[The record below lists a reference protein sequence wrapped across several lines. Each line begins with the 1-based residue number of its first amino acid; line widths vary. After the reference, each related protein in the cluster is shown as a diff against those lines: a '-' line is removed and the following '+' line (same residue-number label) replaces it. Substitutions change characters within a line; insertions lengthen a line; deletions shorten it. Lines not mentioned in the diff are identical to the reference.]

1 MSSSAAPADAVT
13 TASTASTAAAGL
25 VNVSTHEITSLY
37 KSRTVLLKL
46 LATRG
51 YDVADYEGVGM
62 HEIHTML
69 KHNQLDMLVSTK
81 NTAATA
87 TAGAAAKTYI
97 KYAGFGM
104 HAMKKI
110 QQKDVHN
117 IVDDLF
123 VLEEV
128 LTKDDTL
135 IIVAGHQIN
144 DTIVQL
150 LNQMWEREKYFIIIY
165 SIEQLQF
172 NILEHQ
178 YVPPHEI
185 LGSDEEERMM
195 RRYNITN
202 SDQLPS
208 ISRYDP
214 VAQAIGIRPGQ
225 ICKITRPSRTSI
237 VSQYYRVCV

>member
-1 MSSSAAPADAVT
+1 
-13 TASTASTAAAGL
+13 
-25 VNVSTHEITSLY
+25 
-37 KSRTVLLKL
+37 
-46 LATRG
+46 
-51 YDVADYEGVGM
+51 
-62 HEIHTML
+62 
-69 KHNQLDMLVSTK
+69 
-81 NTAATA
+81 
-87 TAGAAAKTYI
+87 
-97 KYAGFGM
+97 M

-185 LGSDEEERMM
+185 LGSDEEESMM

-202 SDQLPS
+202 ADQLPS

>member
-1 MSSSAAPADAVT
+1 MTSSAT
-13 TASTASTAAAGL
+13 TFASASASASAAAAGL

-46 LATRG
+46 LAMRG
-51 YDVADYEGVGM
+51 YNVADYEGFGM
-62 HEIHTML
+62 HEIHTMV

-81 NTAATA
+81 STAATA
-87 TAGAAAKTYI
+87 TAGAATKTYI

-110 QQKDVHN
+110 QQKDVYN

-128 LTKDDTL
+128 LTKNDTL
-135 IIVAGHQIN
+135 IIVAGHQVN

-150 LNQMWEREKYFIIIY
+150 LNQLWEREKYFIIIC

-185 LGSDEEERMM
+185 LGSDEEELVM

-202 SDQLPS
+202 TDQLPS

-225 ICKITRPSRTSI
+225 ICKIIRPSRTSI

>member
-97 KYAGFGM
+97 
-104 HAMKKI
+104 
-110 QQKDVHN
+110 
-117 IVDDLF
+117 
-123 VLEEV
+123 
-128 LTKDDTL
+128 KDDTL